1 MRRRSKRETLLRAFA
16 HLQEYSRARQ
26 RESEGVRGGAME
38 ARDFYTKSARLP
50 RKLMEMEVLFNV
62 GRAFHQVR
70 ERRGREAKVSLFHVA
85 ARYYRGVLQ
94 VAERLRRDNMVST
107 ASDNPVSAASD
118 NPVST
123 ASDNPVSTAS
133 DNTTNAHSDDYI
145 EKMTA
150 MFSLEKA
157 AAYNLCLILQAS
169 GARVLA
175 AKVRRRYLTFESRVC

>member
-26 RESEGVRGGAME
+26 RESEGVRGGAVE

-50 RKLMEMEVLFNV
+50 CGLMEMLFNV

-94 VAERLRRDNMVST
+94 LAERLRRDNMVST
-107 ASDNPVSAASD
+107 ASDNPVSAA
-118 NPVST
+118 NGST
-123 ASDNPVSTAS
+123 TNTS

-175 AKVRRRYLTFESRVC
+175 AKVRRRYLTFELRVC

>member
-26 RESEGVRGGAME
+26 RESEGVRGGAVE

-94 VAERLRRDNMVST
+94 LAERLRRDNMVST
-107 ASDNPVSAASD
+107 ASD

-133 DNTTNAHSDDYI
+133 DNTTNARSDDYI

-150 MFSLEKA
+150 LFSLEKA

>member
-16 HLQEYSRARQ
+16 HLQEYSHARQ
-26 RESEGVRGGAME
+26 RESEGVCGGAVE

-50 RKLMEMEVLFNV
+50 WELMEMEVLFNV

-94 VAERLRRDNMVST
+94 LAERLRR
-107 ASDNPVSAASD
+107 D

-123 ASDNPVSTAS
+123 ASDNPVSTANDNTTNTS
-133 DNTTNAHSDDYI
+133 DNTTNARSDDYI

>member
-26 RESEGVRGGAME
+26 RESEGVRGGAVE

-50 RKLMEMEVLFNV
+50 CELMEMEVLFNV

-94 VAERLRRDNMVST
+94 LAERLRRDNMVR
-107 ASDNPVSAASD
+107 
-118 NPVST
+118 
-123 ASDNPVSTAS
+123 TAS
-133 DNTTNAHSDDYI
+133 DNTTNTRSDDYI

-150 MFSLEKA
+150 MFSLEKE

>member
-26 RESEGVRGGAME
+26 RESEGVHGGAVE
-38 ARDFYTKSARLP
+38 ARDFYTKSAQLP
-50 RKLMEMEVLFNV
+50 WELMEMEVLFNV

-94 VAERLRRDNMVST
+94 LAERLRSDNM
-107 ASDNPVSAASD
+107 
-118 NPVST
+118 VST

-133 DNTTNAHSDDYI
+133 DNTTNARSDDYI

-175 AKVRRRYLTFESRVC
+175 AKVRRRYLTFESHVC

>member
-26 RESEGVRGGAME
+26 RESEGVRGGAAE
-38 ARDFYTKSARLP
+38 AMDFYTKSARLP
-50 RKLMEMEVLFNV
+50 REWMEMEVLFNV

-85 ARYYRGVLQ
+85 VRYYRGVLQ
-94 VAERLRRDNMVST
+94 LAERLRRDTMCST
-107 ASDNPVSAASD
+107 TNI
-118 NPVST
+118 T
-123 ASDNPVSTAS
+123 G
-133 DNTTNAHSDDYI
+133 NTTNTHSDHA
-145 EKMTA
+145 EKMKA

>member
-26 RESEGVRGGAME
+26 RESEGVRGGAVE

-50 RKLMEMEVLFNV
+50 WELMEMEVLFNV

-94 VAERLRRDNMVST
+94 LAERLRRDNMVST
-107 ASDNPVSAASD
+107 ASDNPVS
-118 NPVST
+118 
-123 ASDNPVSTAS
+123 TAS
-133 DNTTNAHSDDYI
+133 DNTTNARSDDYI

-150 MFSLEKA
+150 LFSLEKA

>member
-26 RESEGVRGGAME
+26 RESEGVRGGAVE

-107 ASDNPVSAASD
+107 ASDNPVS
-118 NPVST
+118 T

-133 DNTTNAHSDDYI
+133 DNTTNARSDDYI

-150 MFSLEKA
+150 LFSLEKA

>member
-26 RESEGVRGGAME
+26 RESEGVRGGAVE

-94 VAERLRRDNMVST
+94 LAERLRSDNMVST
-107 ASDNPVSAASD
+107 ASDNPVSTA
-118 NPVST
+118 NGST
-123 ASDNPVSTAS
+123 TNTS
-133 DNTTNAHSDDYI
+133 DNTTNARSDDYI

-175 AKVRRRYLTFESRVC
+175 AKVRRRYLTFESHVC

>member
-26 RESEGVRGGAME
+26 RESEGVCGGAVE

-50 RKLMEMEVLFNV
+50 WELMEMEVLFNV

-107 ASDNPVSAASD
+107 ASDNPVS
-118 NPVST
+118 T
-123 ASDNPVSTAS
+123 ANGS
-133 DNTTNAHSDDYI
+133 TTNARSDDYI

>member
-123 ASDNPVSTAS
+123 ASDN
-133 DNTTNAHSDDYI
+133 TTNAHSDDYI

>member
-26 RESEGVRGGAME
+26 RESEGVRGDAVE

-50 RKLMEMEVLFNV
+50 WELMEMEVLFNV

-94 VAERLRRDNMVST
+94 VAERLRRDNM
-107 ASDNPVSAASD
+107 
-118 NPVST
+118 VST

>member
-26 RESEGVRGGAME
+26 RESEGVRGDAVE

-107 ASDNPVSAASD
+107 ASDN
-118 NPVST
+118 
-123 ASDNPVSTAS
+123 
-133 DNTTNAHSDDYI
+133 TTNAHSDDYI

>member
-26 RESEGVRGGAME
+26 RESEGVRGGAVE

-94 VAERLRRDNMVST
+94 LAERLRRDNMVST
-107 ASDNPVSAASD
+107 ANG
-118 NPVST
+118 ST
-123 ASDNPVSTAS
+123 TNTS

>member
-26 RESEGVRGGAME
+26 RESEGVRGGAVE

-50 RKLMEMEVLFNV
+50 CELMEMEVLFNV

-94 VAERLRRDNMVST
+94 LAERLRRDNMVST
-107 ASDNPVSAASD
+107 ASDN
-118 NPVST
+118 
-123 ASDNPVSTAS
+123 
-133 DNTTNAHSDDYI
+133 TTNTRSDDYI

-150 MFSLEKA
+150 MFSLGKA

>member
-26 RESEGVRGGAME
+26 RESEGVCGGAVE

-50 RKLMEMEVLFNV
+50 WELMEMEVLFNV

-94 VAERLRRDNMVST
+94 LAERLRSDNMVST
-107 ASDNPVSAASD
+107 ASDNPVSTA
-118 NPVST
+118 NGST
-123 ASDNPVSTAS
+123 TNTS
-133 DNTTNAHSDDYI
+133 DNTTNARSDDYI

>member
-26 RESEGVRGGAME
+26 RESEGVRGGAVE

-50 RKLMEMEVLFNV
+50 CGLMEMEVLFNV

-94 VAERLRRDNMVST
+94 LAERLRRDNMVST
-107 ASDNPVSAASD
+107 ASDNPVSAA
-118 NPVST
+118 NGST
-123 ASDNPVSTAS
+123 TNTS

>member
-26 RESEGVRGGAME
+26 RESEGVHGGAVE
-38 ARDFYTKSARLP
+38 ARDFYTKSAQLP
-50 RKLMEMEVLFNV
+50 WELMEMEVLFNV

-94 VAERLRRDNMVST
+94 VAERLRSDNM
-107 ASDNPVSAASD
+107 
-118 NPVST
+118 VST

-133 DNTTNAHSDDYI
+133 DNTTNARSDDYI

-150 MFSLEKA
+150 LFSLEKA

>member
-26 RESEGVRGGAME
+26 RESEGVRGGAVE

-50 RKLMEMEVLFNV
+50 WELMEMEVLFNV

-94 VAERLRRDNMVST
+94 LAERLRRDN
-107 ASDNPVSAASD
+107 
-118 NPVST
+118 PVST
-123 ASDNPVSTAS
+123 ANDNTTNTS
-133 DNTTNAHSDDYI
+133 DNTTNARSDDYI

>member
-26 RESEGVRGGAME
+26 RESEGVRGGAVE

-50 RKLMEMEVLFNV
+50 WELMEMEVLFNV

-94 VAERLRRDNMVST
+94 LAERLRRDNMVST
-107 ASDNPVSAASD
+107 ASDNPVS
-118 NPVST
+118 
-123 ASDNPVSTAS
+123 TAS
-133 DNTTNAHSDDYI
+133 DNTTNARSDDYI

>member
-26 RESEGVRGGAME
+26 RESEGVRGGAVE

-50 RKLMEMEVLFNV
+50 CELMEMEVLFNV

-94 VAERLRRDNMVST
+94 LAERLRRDNMVR
-107 ASDNPVSAASD
+107 
-118 NPVST
+118 
-123 ASDNPVSTAS
+123 TAS
-133 DNTTNAHSDDYI
+133 DNTTNTRSDDYI

>member
-26 RESEGVRGGAME
+26 RESEGVCGGAVE

-50 RKLMEMEVLFNV
+50 WELMEMEVLFNV

-94 VAERLRRDNMVST
+94 LAERLRSDNM
-107 ASDNPVSAASD
+107 
-118 NPVST
+118 VST

-133 DNTTNAHSDDYI
+133 DNTTNARSDDYI

-150 MFSLEKA
+150 LFSLEKA

>member
-26 RESEGVRGGAME
+26 RESEGVRGDAVE

-50 RKLMEMEVLFNV
+50 WELMEMEVLFNV

-94 VAERLRRDNMVST
+94 LAERLRSDNM
-107 ASDNPVSAASD
+107 
-118 NPVST
+118 VST

-133 DNTTNAHSDDYI
+133 DNTTNARSDDYI

-150 MFSLEKA
+150 LFSLEKA

>member
-26 RESEGVRGGAME
+26 RESEGVRGGAVE

-50 RKLMEMEVLFNV
+50 WELMEMEVLFNV

-94 VAERLRRDNMVST
+94 LAERLRRDNMVST
-107 ASDNPVSAASD
+107 ASDQSSQY
-118 NPVST
+118 S
-123 ASDNPVSTAS
+123 
-133 DNTTNAHSDDYI
+133 
-145 EKMTA
+145 
-150 MFSLEKA
+150 
-157 AAYNLCLILQAS
+157 Q
-169 GARVLA
+169 
-175 AKVRRRYLTFESRVC
+175 

>member
-26 RESEGVRGGAME
+26 RESEGVRGGAVE

-94 VAERLRRDNMVST
+94 VAERLRSDNM
-107 ASDNPVSAASD
+107 
-118 NPVST
+118 VST

-133 DNTTNAHSDDYI
+133 DNTTNARSDDYI

-150 MFSLEKA
+150 LFSLEKA

>member
-50 RKLMEMEVLFNV
+50 WELMEMEVLFNV

-94 VAERLRRDNMVST
+94 VAERLRRDNM
-107 ASDNPVSAASD
+107 
-118 NPVST
+118 VST

-175 AKVRRRYLTFESRVC
+175 AKVRRRYLTFELRVC

>member
-107 ASDNPVSAASD
+107 ASDNPVS
-118 NPVST
+118 
-123 ASDNPVSTAS
+123 TAS

>member
-26 RESEGVRGGAME
+26 RESEGVRGGAVE

-94 VAERLRRDNMVST
+94 LAERLRSDNMVST
-107 ASDNPVSAASD
+107 ASDNPVSTA
-118 NPVST
+118 NGST
-123 ASDNPVSTAS
+123 TNTS
-133 DNTTNAHSDDYI
+133 DNTTNARSDDYI

>member
-1 MRRRSKRETLLRAFA
+1 MRRRGKRETLLRAFA

-26 RESEGVRGGAME
+26 RESEGVHGGAVE
-38 ARDFYTKSARLP
+38 ARDFYTKSAQLP
-50 RKLMEMEVLFNV
+50 WELMEMEVLFNV

-94 VAERLRRDNMVST
+94 LAERLRSDNMVST
-107 ASDNPVSAASD
+107 ASDNPVSAA
-118 NPVST
+118 NGST
-123 ASDNPVSTAS
+123 TNTS

-175 AKVRRRYLTFESRVC
+175 AKVRRRYLTFELHVC

>member
-26 RESEGVRGGAME
+26 RESEGVRGGAVE

-107 ASDNPVSAASD
+107 ASDNPVS
-118 NPVST
+118 
-123 ASDNPVSTAS
+123 TAS
-133 DNTTNAHSDDYI
+133 DNTTNARSDDYI

-150 MFSLEKA
+150 LFSLEKA

>member
-26 RESEGVRGGAME
+26 RESEGVCGGAVE

-50 RKLMEMEVLFNV
+50 WELMEMEVLFNV

-94 VAERLRRDNMVST
+94 LAERLRRDNMVST
-107 ASDNPVSAASD
+107 ASDNPVSTA
-118 NPVST
+118 NGST
-123 ASDNPVSTAS
+123 TNTS
-133 DNTTNAHSDDYI
+133 DNTTNARSDDYI

>member
-26 RESEGVRGGAME
+26 RESEGVRGGAVE

-94 VAERLRRDNMVST
+94 LAERLRRDN
-107 ASDNPVSAASD
+107 
-118 NPVST
+118 
-123 ASDNPVSTAS
+123 
-133 DNTTNAHSDDYI
+133 TTNTHSDSYI

-175 AKVRRRYLTFESRVC
+175 AKVRRRYLTFESHVC

>member
-26 RESEGVRGGAME
+26 RESEGVRGGAVE

-94 VAERLRRDNMVST
+94 LAERLRST
-107 ASDNPVSAASD
+107 ASDNPVSAA
-118 NPVST
+118 NGST
-123 ASDNPVSTAS
+123 TNTS
-133 DNTTNAHSDDYI
+133 DNTTNARSDDYI

-150 MFSLEKA
+150 LFSLEKA

>member
-26 RESEGVRGGAME
+26 RESEGVRGGAVE
-38 ARDFYTKSARLP
+38 ARDFYTKSAQLP
-50 RKLMEMEVLFNV
+50 WELMEMEVLFNV

-94 VAERLRRDNMVST
+94 VAERLRSDNM
-107 ASDNPVSAASD
+107 
-118 NPVST
+118 VST

-133 DNTTNAHSDDYI
+133 DNTTNARSDDYI

-150 MFSLEKA
+150 LFSLEKA

>member
-1 MRRRSKRETLLRAFA
+1 
-16 HLQEYSRARQ
+16 
-26 RESEGVRGGAME
+26 ME
-38 ARDFYTKSARLP
+38 QTRDARLP
-50 RKLMEMEVLFNV
+50 WELMEMEVLFNV

-94 VAERLRRDNMVST
+94 LAERLRSDNM
-107 ASDNPVSAASD
+107 
-118 NPVST
+118 
-123 ASDNPVSTAS
+123 VSTAS
-133 DNTTNAHSDDYI
+133 DNTTNARSDDYI

-169 GARVLA
+169 GARVLGA
-175 AKVRRRYLTFESRVC
+175 NVRRRYLTLESRVC

>member
-1 MRRRSKRETLLRAFA
+1 MRRRGKRETLLRAFA

-26 RESEGVRGGAME
+26 RESEGVHGGAVE
-38 ARDFYTKSARLP
+38 ARDFYTKSAQLP
-50 RKLMEMEVLFNV
+50 WELMEMEVLFNV

-94 VAERLRRDNMVST
+94 LAERLRSDNMVST
-107 ASDNPVSAASD
+107 ASDNPVSTA
-118 NPVST
+118 NGST
-123 ASDNPVSTAS
+123 TNTS
-133 DNTTNAHSDDYI
+133 DNTTNARSDDYI

-150 MFSLEKA
+150 LFSLEKA